1 MLKGWK
7 IELRALKS
15 LNPSKS
21 LSNHTHLK
29 SSKNHSSKV
38 GGEVSKCVVG
48 FGSKWM
54 KSIIRPIIMKY
65 VFGGYSYG
73 IIDVNIL
80 LCKFY

>member
-38 GGEVSKCVVG
+38 GEEVSKCAG
-48 FGSKWM
+48 WFWLKM
-54 KSIIRPIIMKY
+54 DEKHR
-65 VFGGYSYG
+65 
-73 IIDVNIL
+73 
-80 LCKFY
+80 